1 MDCPECGAPLV
12 TYRLDG
18 REAPVCEACGH
29 VGIDAEHRPA
39 RLRVESWGEALRR
52 FYGSDDDVSVPVDAG
67 MTEPD
72 RTQPETWA
80 AALER
85 FYRDAD
91 RDGRQEPTADAASEA
106 QPEPATVAFEG
117 RPAVRRNESG

>member
-1 MDCPECGAPLV
+1 MDCPECGAALV

-39 RLRVESWGEALRR
+39 RLRVESWGDALRR
-52 FYGSDDDVSVPVDAG
+52 FYGSDGDVSVSVDAG
-67 MTEPD
+67 GQGESA
-72 RTQPETWA
+72 RTRPETWA

-85 FYRDAD
+85 FYGDD
-91 RDGRQEPTADAASEA
+91 DGSREPTEEDVADET
-106 QPEPATVAFEG
+106 PTPARVAFDG
-117 RPAVRRNESG
+117 RPAVRRGREE